1 MSVAVERAQ
10 KNIEDNIAAA
20 EDQNTNYR
28 KFNEL
33 RNQLVYMT
41 KKNE

>member
-1 MSVAVERAQ
+1 MNVAVDKAQ
-10 KNIEDNIAAA
+10 KNIQENSVAA
-20 EDQNTNYR
+20 EDEANNYR

-33 RNQLVYMT
+33 RNQVSYLT